1 MRARFISRA
10 GLVGSIFAALTAAC
24 ALGQGQQPVTL
35 TAASG
40 ATGSESVLVSG
51 KSLAYADV
59 SLTASALISRDLPVI
74 GLGTKTV
81 RAGADG
87 TFHTTIDLAPL
98 YQRGILITVVAATA
112 GAQPVSATT
121 AVDAPNATIFNPAWD
136 DTEGSF

>member
-1 MRARFISRA
+1 M
-10 GLVGSIFAALTAAC
+10 LVALTAAC
-24 ALGQGQQPVTL
+24 AFGQGQQPIALTVT
-35 TAASG
+35 SG
-40 ATGSESVLVSG
+40 DTGSESVLVSG

-74 GLGTKTV
+74 GLGGKTV

-98 YQRGILITVVAATA
+98 YQRGILVTVVAATA
-112 GAQPVSATT
+112 GTPPVSATT

-136 DTEGSF
+136 NTEGSF